1 MVRLQEDLNNDP
13 EYQTIQSIAYW
24 AANKRDRLDVE
35 LVSLNRLDSENYV
48 TGSLLDESE
57 ANVRE
62 AYKENSELKEMMRRD
77 FKEALGNRK
86 GEWLRSLKEKME
98 VVEAAKREERERRER
113 EFNELEEQVSERSEL
128 VKTSKIYF
136 VEKQNKVVWKQKYC
150 CWVV

>member
-13 EYQTIQSIAYW
+13 EYQTIQSSAYW

-128 VKTSKIYF
+128 VKTSKNIF
-136 VEKQNKVVWKQKYC
+136 C
-150 CWVV
+150 